1 MIAFDPILTKF
12 VAENVVTI
20 GVVYKILKGLAR
32 ITSWAWDDSV
42 VSLFFGAFKAINP
55 TVKTDEKEE
64 K

>member
-32 ITSWAWDDSV
+32 IT
-42 VSLFFGAFKAINP
+42 
-55 TVKTDEKEE
+55 
-64 K
+64 